1 MKNTE
6 KQKNQGQMQRVKDT
20 ARKTLT
26 FTLDGETLEAQEGDT
41 VMTAILTNRS
51 RLRASEFSGNPHAG
65 FCLMGACQDCW
76 VWSEDGI
83 RIRSCSTLI
92 EPQMRL
98 RTSPLAIPEPAK

>member
-1 MKNTE
+1 MKSTE
-6 KQKNQGQMQRVKDT
+6 RQRNQGQMRRVKDM

-26 FTLDGETLEAQEGDT
+26 FTLDGETVEALEGDT
-41 VMTAILTNRS
+41 VMTAILTNRTH
-51 RLRASEFSGNPHAG
+51 LRTNEFSGHPHAG

-76 VWSEDGI
+76 VWSEDGV

-92 EPQMRL
+92 TPQMRL